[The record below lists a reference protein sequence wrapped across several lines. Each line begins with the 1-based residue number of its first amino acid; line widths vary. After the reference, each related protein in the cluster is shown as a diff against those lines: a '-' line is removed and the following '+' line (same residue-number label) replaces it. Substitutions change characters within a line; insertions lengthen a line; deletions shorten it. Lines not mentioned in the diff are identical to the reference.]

1 MKRFLALVALC
12 AVLLAGGAYYWQHS
26 QNKPAGDAGVWQPIE
41 YGAITETVGAT
52 GVLQPRDAIAVG
64 TELAGKVAE
73 VLVDV
78 SQAVEK
84 DQPLLRM
91 DDRLA
96 KLRVKQAEVAVEL
109 AKADVGRADAA
120 RDAARV
126 AVSRANE
133 LLGAGGQRRDVDMAE
148 AALKSAEAAVHVA
161 EVKVHEAEAA
171 LQLAQ
176 HGLDL
181 TIVRAPTAGVVIDRK
196 VSAGQQIGPPLSAVL
211 FIVAADLARMEVVA
225 QVAEGD
231 VGRLKGGLPAT
242 FTVNSFPDVTFRGQV
257 KQIKPVPATVQ
268 GAVFYPVTV
277 TADNA
282 KDPATGEWR
291 LRPGMPAAVDVE
303 LRRHD
308 GVWKLPFAARGV
320 TLDPAR
326 QDEAARATLARWEAK
341 ADRPDWQLVWARDGD
356 GQPRPLFLKLGT
368 AQDGQ
373 FVEVREWDPDEKPP
387 DRERPPRVLIA
398 APAEKQ
404 SAGLRLF

>member
-1 MKRFLALVALC
+1 VKRALALFALL
-12 AVLLAGGAYYWQHS
+12 AVLLAGAAYYWQHT
-26 QNKPAGDAGVWQPIE
+26 QGKPAGDAGVWQPIE
-41 YGAITETVGAT
+41 YGGITETVSAT
-52 GVLQPRDAIAVG
+52 GVLQPRDAITVG
-64 TELAGKVAE
+64 TELAGRVAE

-109 AKADVGRADAA
+109 AKADVGRAEAA

-133 LLGAGGQRRDVDMAE
+133 LLGAGGQRRDVDIAE
-148 AALKSAEAAVHVA
+148 AALKSAEATIHVA
-161 EVKVHEAEAA
+161 EIKVHEAETA

-181 TIVRAPTAGVVIDRK
+181 TTVRAPTAGVVIDRK
-196 VSAGQQIGPPLSAVL
+196 VSAGQQIGPPISALL
-211 FIVAADLARMEVVA
+211 FTVAADLARMDVVA

-231 VGRLKGGLPAT
+231 VGRLKPGLPAT

-277 TADNA
+277 TAENA
-282 KDPATGEWR
+282 KDSTTGEWR
-291 LRPGMPAAVDVE
+291 LRPGMPAAVDLE

-308 GVWKLPFAARGV
+308 GVWKLPLAARGV

-326 QDEAARATLARWEAK
+326 QDESARAKLARWEVRD
-341 ADRPDWQLVWARDGD
+341 DRPEWQLVWARDGD
-356 GQPRPLFLKLGT
+356 GPPRPLFLKLGT
-368 AQDGQ
+368 TQDGQ
-373 FVEVREWDPDEKPP
+373 FVEVQSWDPDEKPP
-387 DRERPPRVLIA
+387 DWARPPRVLIA

-404 SAGLRLF
+404 SVGLKLF